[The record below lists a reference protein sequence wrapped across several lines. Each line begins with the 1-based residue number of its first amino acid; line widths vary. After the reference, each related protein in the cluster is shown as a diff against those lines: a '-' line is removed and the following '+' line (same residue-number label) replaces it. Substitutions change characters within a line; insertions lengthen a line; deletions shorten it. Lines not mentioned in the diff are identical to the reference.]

1 MPDNL
6 TQLTARLERLV
17 SEIMKESDPV
27 RYDELGDEIWQVLG
41 EGERLVKQNPQSVTP
56 CVNPPAGKIAY
67 LAPLAT

>member
-17 SEIMKESDPV
+17 SEIMKEPDPL

-41 EGERLVKQNPQSVTP
+41 ERERLVKQNPQTVTP
-56 CVNPPAGKIAY
+56 RADPPTGEIA
-67 LAPLAT
+67 